1 MKRIKKNKKMKK
13 KMMKKMNINLN
24 NHKEL
29 MINLNYL

>member
-1 MKRIKKNKKMKK
+1 MKRIKKNKKMMK
-13 KMMKKMNINLN
+13 KMMKKMNIKLN